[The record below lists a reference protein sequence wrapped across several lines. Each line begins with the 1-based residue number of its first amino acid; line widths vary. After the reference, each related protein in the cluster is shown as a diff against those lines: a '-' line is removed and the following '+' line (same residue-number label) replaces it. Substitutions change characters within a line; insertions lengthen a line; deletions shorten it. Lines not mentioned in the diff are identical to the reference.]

1 MDEEL
6 SSTKQR
12 LSSGCPAAVQ
22 GCQQSRAGPAPAMAL
37 SRLPDIFPPLAKKKS
52 KSQNFKFQIFVTR
65 AGSMLSP
72 PKVLRNR
79 ETAEIFVLPAIIKN
93 TWFSTVKAIA

>member
-37 SRLPDIFPPLAKKKS
+37 SRLPDIFPPLAKKNQNRGTS
-52 KSQNFKFQIFVTR
+52 NFKY
-65 AGSMLSP
+65 S
-72 PKVLRNR
+72 
-79 ETAEIFVLPAIIKN
+79 
-93 TWFSTVKAIA
+93 